1 MSDAKRKDKPANTG
15 KDQKDDSQK
24 LIADNR
30 KAWFEYEIIEQFEA
44 GIVLQGTEVKSIREG
59 GVSLRESFCKVFGA
73 EIFLW
78 NAHIAPYSH
87 RGSAEH
93 EPTRT
98 RKLLLNRREIN
109 KLLGKTVEKGLTIV
123 PLRMYFKKGRIK
135 LAIGLARGKNVRD
148 KRETIR
154 RRETDR
160 ETRAAVKSRSR
171 G

>member
-1 MSDAKRKDKPANTG
+1 MSDAKRKEK
-15 KDQKDDSQK
+15 KDTAPKKDTEDNQK

-30 KAWFEYEIIEQFEA
+30 KAWFEYEILEQFEA

-73 EIFLW
+73 EMFLW

-87 RGSAEH
+87 RGSAAH

-109 KLLGKTVEKGLTIV
+109 KLLGKTIEKGLTVV

-135 LAIGLARGKNVRD
+135 LGIGLARGKNVRD

-154 RRETDR
+154 KRETDR
-160 ETRAAVKSRSR
+160 ETRAAVKTRARS
-171 G
+171 

>member
-1 MSDAKRKDKPANTG
+1 MSDAKRRDKKDGAPK
-15 KDQKDDSQK
+15 KDADENQK

-30 KAWFEYEIIEQFEA
+30 KAWFEYEILEQFEA
-44 GIVLQGTEVKSIREG
+44 GIVLKGTEVKSIREG

-109 KLLGKTVEKGLTIV
+109 KLLGKTIEKGLTVV

-148 KRETIR
+148 KRETIK

-160 ETRAAVKSRSR
+160 ETRAAVKTRIR
-171 G
+171 

>member
-1 MSDAKRKDKPANTG
+1 MSRSNQGKSDTAAKGAR
-15 KDQKDDSQK
+15 DDDGK

-30 KAWFEYEIIEQFEA
+30 KANFEYEILETFEA

-87 RGSAEH
+87 RGSAAH

-109 KLLGKTVEKGLTIV
+109 KLLGKTIEKGLTVV

-148 KRETIR
+148 KRETIK
-154 RRETDR
+154 RREADR
-160 ETRAAVKSRSR
+160 ETRTAMKTRNR
-171 G
+171 

>member
-1 MSDAKRKDKPANTG
+1 MSDAKRKDKAEKTG
-15 KDQKDDSQK
+15 AKTGDDPQK

-30 KAWFEYEIIEQFEA
+30 KAWFEYEILEQFEA
-44 GIVLQGTEVKSIREG
+44 GIVLKGTEVKSIREG

-73 EIFLW
+73 EMFLW

-109 KLLGKTVEKGLTIV
+109 KLLGKTIEKGLTVV

-160 ETRAAVKSRSR
+160 ETRAAVKTRNR
-171 G
+171 